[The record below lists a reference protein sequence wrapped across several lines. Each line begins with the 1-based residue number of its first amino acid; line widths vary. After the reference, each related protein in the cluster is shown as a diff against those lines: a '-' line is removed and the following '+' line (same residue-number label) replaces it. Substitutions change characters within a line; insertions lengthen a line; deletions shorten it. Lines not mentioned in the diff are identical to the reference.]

1 MSSSLAKKNGSAK
14 TAGVRSSDGPSP
26 EARRTAAAILEV
38 LAGMRTPSEAAQALS
53 VSVPRYY
60 ALEQR
65 AVASLVDGCEPHLR
79 GPVKS
84 PQQRITELEREVRRL
99 RQQCDR
105 QRALARA
112 AQRTI
117 GLPMPAM
124 SEASGKDKANS
135 PRLSPAGKKQ
145 GTRRPTVRALKA
157 AQALRDT
164 PSDEPTSVSKVAET
178 VSATAHP

>member
-1 MSSSLAKKNGSAK
+1 MSSSSAKKSGSPK
-14 TAGVRSSDGPSP
+14 TAGVSPSGGPSQQ
-26 EARRTAAAILEV
+26 ARRTAAAILEV

-65 AVASLVDGCEPHLR
+65 AVASLVAGCEPHLR

-84 PQQRITELEREVRRL
+84 PQQRIAELEREVQRL

-112 AQRTI
+112 TQRTV
-117 GLPMPAM
+117 GLPMPAH
-124 SEASGKDKANS
+124 SVATGKDKAN
-135 PRLSPAGKKQ
+135 RLSPSASGKKRRA
-145 GTRRPTVRALKA
+145 RRPTVRALKA

-164 PSDEPTSVSKVAET
+164 EPEEPASESRVAET
-178 VSATAHP
+178 VSATTRP